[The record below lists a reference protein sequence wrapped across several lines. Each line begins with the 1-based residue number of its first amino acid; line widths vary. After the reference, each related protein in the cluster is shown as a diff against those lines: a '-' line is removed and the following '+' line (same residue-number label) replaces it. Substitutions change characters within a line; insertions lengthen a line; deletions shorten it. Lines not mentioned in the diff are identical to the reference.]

1 MRLRSLSGSGFSA
14 GALLE
19 NTRNDSLPPVII
31 NASTQDI
38 LIVDLRLHDP
48 WVFFS
53 NLKSVITAEGTVL
66 PRPVTVLGG

>member
-1 MRLRSLSGSGFSA
+1 MSGSGFSA

-38 LIVDLRLHDP
+38 LIVDLRLHDS
-48 WVFFS
+48 WVFS
-53 NLKSVITAEGTVL
+53 DLKSVITAEGTVL

>member
-1 MRLRSLSGSGFSA
+1 MSGSGFSA

-48 WVFFS
+48 WVFS
-53 NLKSVITAEGTVL
+53 DLKSVITAEGTVL